1 MRDKVYILDS
11 TLRDGSQAKGVSF
24 SVLDKIK
31 ITKRLDELGVDY
43 IEGGN
48 PSSNPKDR
56 EFFKQALKLNLK
68 NSKLCAFGSTKRPNI
83 EIDEDENL
91 KELIECCVDTLCIF
105 GKAWDFHVTDIIKTS
120 LEENLRMIED
130 TITYLV
136 SLGKEVI
143 FDAEHFFDGYKNNK
157 EYAIEVL
164 NVAKKSGATWI
175 VLCDTNGGTLPK
187 EVESITRYLVHDL
200 GFNNL
205 GVHYHNDSGVSVANS
220 IISVEE
226 GVRHVQGT
234 FNGLGERCGN
244 TNLST
249 IIPNLSIKMD
259 FDTIPQENLKFLV
272 STYRYI
278 CEISN
283 IVPNERES
291 YVGNYAFS
299 HKGGMHIDAVNK
311 STKSFEHIEPN
322 LVGNKRDILMS
333 EVSGRSTIVKSLNK
347 INSNIN
353 KNSSETKIIM
363 EKIKKL
369 EHEGYQFEGAEGS
382 FELLVRKELNVFKPS
397 FELIEYK
404 MMKDTPSFTNY
415 SATAVVK
422 IIVNGIKEIAAA
434 DGNGPVNALDK
445 ALRRALSVFYDD
457 IKNMYL
463 TDYKVRVISE
473 DKATSAKV
481 RVMIE
486 STDGQNVWTTV
497 GVSHDIIE
505 ASWKALVDSVEYK
518 LLCLNRG
525 NKDEEGNDHDTK
537 DFSKPCR
544 T

>member
-1 MRDKVYILDS
+1 MGDKVYIFDS
-11 TLRDGSQAKGVSF
+11 TLRDGSQGKGISF

-31 ITKRLDELGVDY
+31 IAKKLDELGVDY

-56 EFFKQALKLNLK
+56 EFFKQVLNLNLK
-68 NSKLCAFGSTKRPNI
+68 NSKLCAFGSTRKPNVDI
-83 EIDEDENL
+83 HDDNNL
-91 KELIECCVDTLCIF
+91 KELIECNVDTLCIF

-120 LEENLRMIED
+120 LEENLKMIED
-130 TITYLV
+130 TVAYLV

-157 EYAIEVL
+157 EYALEVI
-164 NVAKKSGATWI
+164 NTAKRSGATWI
-175 VLCDTNGGTLPK
+175 VLCDTNGGMLPK
-187 EVESITRYLVHDL
+187 EVEEITKCLVHDL

-205 GVHYHNDSGVSVANS
+205 GIHCHNDSGLAVANS
-220 IISVEE
+220 IVSVTE
-226 GVRHVQGT
+226 GVRHIQGT

-244 TNLST
+244 ANLST
-249 IIPNLSIKMD
+249 IIPNLSVKMG
-259 FDTIPQENLKFLV
+259 FHTIPEKNLKLL
-272 STYRYI
+272 SSAYRYI

-283 IVPNERES
+283 VVPNEREA
-291 YVGNYAFS
+291 YVGNYAFA
-299 HKGGMHIDAVNK
+299 HKGGMHIDAINK
-311 STKSFEHIEPN
+311 STKSFEHIHPD
-322 LVGNKRDILMS
+322 LIGNKRDILMS

-347 INSNIN
+347 IKSNIN
-353 KNSSETKIIM
+353 KDSYETKVIM
-363 EKIKKL
+363 EKLKEL
-369 EHEGYQFEGAEGS
+369 EHEGYQFEGADGS

-404 MMKDTPSFTNY
+404 MVKDAPSASNY

-422 IIVNGIKEIAAA
+422 IIVNGVREIAAA
-434 DGNGPVNALDK
+434 DGNGPINALDK

-457 IKNMYL
+457 IKSMYL

-481 RVMIE
+481 RVIIE
-486 STDGQNVWTTV
+486 STDGKDTWATV

-518 LLCLNRG
+518 LLCLNKG
-525 NKDEEGNDHDTK
+525 D
-537 DFSKPCR
+537 
-544 T
+544 

>member
-1 MRDKVYILDS
+1 MGDKVYIFDS
-11 TLRDGSQAKGVSF
+11 TLRDGSQAKGISF

-31 ITKRLDELGVDY
+31 ITKKLDELGVDY

-56 EFFKQALKLNLK
+56 EFFKEVLNLNLK
-68 NSKLCAFGSTKRPNI
+68 NSKLCAFGSTRKPNI
-83 EIDEDENL
+83 NVYKDNNL
-91 KELIECCVDTLCIF
+91 KELIECNVNTLCIF

-120 LEENLRMIED
+120 LAENIKMIRD

-136 SLGKEVI
+136 SLGREVI
-143 FDAEHFFDGYKNNK
+143 FDAEHFFDGYKSNK
-157 EYAIEVL
+157 EYALEVI
-164 NVAKKSGATWI
+164 NTAKESGATWI
-175 VLCDTNGGTLPK
+175 VLCDTNGGTMLN
-187 EVESITRYLVHDL
+187 EVQEITRHLAYNL

-205 GVHYHNDSGVSVANS
+205 GIHCHNDSGLAVANS
-220 IISVEE
+220 IVSVEE
-226 GVRHVQGT
+226 GVRHIQGT

-249 IIPNLSIKMD
+249 IIPNLSVKMG
-259 FDTIPQENLKFLV
+259 FHTIPEENLKFLS

-283 IVPNERES
+283 VVPNEREA
-291 YVGNYAFS
+291 YVGNYAFA
-299 HKGGMHIDAVNK
+299 HKGGMHIDAINK
-311 STKSFEHIEPN
+311 DTKSFEHIEPN
-322 LVGNKRDILMS
+322 LIGNKRDILMS

-347 INSNIN
+347 INHNIN
-353 KNSSETKIIM
+353 KDSLETKVVM
-363 EKIKKL
+363 ERLKEL
-369 EHEGYQFEGAEGS
+369 EHEGYQFEGADGS
-382 FELLVRKELNVFKPS
+382 FELLVRKELNIFKPS

-404 MMKDTPSFTNY
+404 MVKDAPSTNNH

-422 IIVNGIKEIAAA
+422 IMVNGVREIAAA

-486 STDGQNVWTTV
+486 STDGRNTWATV

-518 LLCLNRG
+518 LSCLNKG
-525 NKDEEGNDHDTK
+525 E
-537 DFSKPCR
+537 
-544 T
+544 